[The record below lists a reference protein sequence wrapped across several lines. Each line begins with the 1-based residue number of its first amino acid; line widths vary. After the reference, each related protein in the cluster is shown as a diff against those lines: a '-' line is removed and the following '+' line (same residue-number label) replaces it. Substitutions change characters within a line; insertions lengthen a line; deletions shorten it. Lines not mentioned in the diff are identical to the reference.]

1 MDNNKFNAEPDF
13 GKKLNEEFSK
23 IKQEIQKP
31 NVLIAGATGVGKSSL
46 INYIFGDKVAE
57 VGTGKPVTQKIDVY
71 ESDSSDVRIFD
82 SKGYELGMQGDEDFY
97 NNVTRWRN

>member
-13 GKKLNEEFSK
+13 GKKLYEEFSK

-46 INYIFGDKVAE
+46 INNKNAC
-57 VGTGKPVTQKIDVY
+57 K
-71 ESDSSDVRIFD
+71 
-82 SKGYELGMQGDEDFY
+82 
-97 NNVTRWRN
+97 